1 MSEISRGPTDRV
13 RLLGTWLGAWLAMM
27 SLSLSIAAD
36 KSAGKS
42 TPKSGAKTKAAAEVE
57 EPEAE
62 AVDDGLDTDE
72 SLSNLTIPPALLGKV
87 DKANRLKFSQS
98 MRALVLEGMVAD
110 GAATSKRYF
119 EAAHQSAPD
128 DPRAA
133 YAYGLALLVQNNP
146 KEALPQFRAAAKQTN
161 VPFLPAVQGVA
172 WIHLSKNELPQT
184 LTTLTDMAR
193 RLEDSRGTWPTDH
206 DKKYSAE
213 WIGRMIGYMTGPG
226 KNDDRAD
233 DVAAAAGE
241 IQKILTGERR
251 QSFEHGR
258 KTISRR
264 YDELK
269 AESARPVND
278 VIAETKQKRQ
288 DALAAAQGAEADVKR
303 IEEEIRSV
311 KKPYDQQIADA
322 DREIRENA
330 TKVKRL
336 SAELPEAEEEVSVLS
351 TPQLIPQP
359 RTVTRYRMPAYQ
371 YMTTRNET
379 AQEKKARETKLT
391 SAQQR
396 LQQLKTS
403 LDNAKQSMSEA
414 RSNRDKART
423 DSRKSVAD
431 KQSSLADARRKSQ
444 ELAARVKEAEHALLT
459 PEKLKSRV
467 TALDSYVP
475 LDPEVEKPRL
485 LAVLKTLSAE

>member
-1 MSEISRGPTDRV
+1 MSENSRGPTDRV
-13 RLLGTWLGAWLAMM
+13 RLFGTWLGACLAMTSF
-27 SLSLSIAAD
+27 SLSMAAD

-42 TPKSGAKTKAAAEVE
+42 TPKSAAKAKAAADVE
-57 EPEAE
+57 EPESTPD
-62 AVDDGLDTDE
+62 DDGFDTDE
-72 SLSNLTIPPALLGKV
+72 TLSNLTIPPALLGKV
-87 DKANRLKFSQS
+87 DKSNRLRFSQS

-110 GAATSKRYF
+110 GAAASRRSF

-133 YAYGLALLVQNNP
+133 YAYGLALLVQSNP
-146 KEALPQFRAAAKQTN
+146 KEALPQFRAAAKQSN
-161 VPFLPAVQGVA
+161 VAFLPALQGVA
-172 WIHLSKNELPQT
+172 WVHLSKNELPQT
-184 LTTLTDMAR
+184 LTSLTELAR
-193 RLEDSRGTWPTDH
+193 RLEESRGAWPSDH

-213 WIGRMIGYMTGPG
+213 WIGRTIGYMTGPG
-226 KNDDRAD
+226 KSEDRID
-233 DVAAAAGE
+233 DVTTAAAE

-251 QSFEHGR
+251 QAFEHGR
-258 KTISRR
+258 KAIARR
-264 YDELK
+264 HDELK
-269 AESARPVND
+269 AESARPLAD
-278 VIAETKQKRQ
+278 VIAESKQKRQ
-288 DALAAAQGAEADVKR
+288 EALAAANAAEADVKR

-311 KKPYDQQIADA
+311 KKPFDQQIADA

-379 AQEKKARETKLT
+379 AQEKKARETKLAA
-391 SAQQR
+391 AQQR
-396 LQQLKTS
+396 QQQLKTS
-403 LDNAKQSMSEA
+403 LENARQSVSEA
-414 RSNRDKART
+414 RSNRDKVRT

-431 KQSSLADARRKSQ
+431 KQSSLAEARRKSQ
-444 ELAARVKEAEHALLT
+444 DLAARVREAEHALLT

-485 LAVLKTLSAE
+485 LAVLKTLSSD